1 MVALNV
7 SCPMQGGII
16 AAGSGSRLRQGGW
29 TVPKPMV
36 TVAGIPLL
44 ERVIGN
50 FQAAGIT
57 SLVMIFNDEHR
68 DCERWARARFPHLDL
83 HIIVKTTA
91 SSLESFLEVSLH
103 LGSGP
108 ALISTVDAWCYEKD
122 FVSFVRAATQY
133 PSDALVL
140 GVTPF
145 VDDERPLWVQL
156 DPTTGRVTSLGE
168 KSGNVVTTG
177 MYLVP
182 PRIRRL
188 SGPDGMGRLREFL
201 TWVVKEGLPVYAV
214 PIQTV
219 VDVDRPEDIAT
230 AEKLENLVL
239 PASHERGQP

>member
-7 SCPMQGGII
+7 PRPMRGGII

-29 TVPKPMV
+29 TVPKPLV
-36 TVAGIPLL
+36 PIAGIPLL

-57 SLVMIFNDEHR
+57 SLVIIFNEEHR
-68 DCERWARARFPHLDL
+68 DCERWVRSRFPHLDL
-83 HIIVKTTA
+83 HIMVKTTA
-91 SSLESFLEVSLH
+91 SSLESFLEVSGH
-103 LGSGP
+103 LGSDP
-108 ALISTVDAWCYEKD
+108 ALISTVDAWCEASD
-122 FVSFVRAATQY
+122 FVSFVRSAAQY

-156 DPTTGRVTSLGE
+156 DPTGRVTSLGG
-168 KSGNVVTTG
+168 KSGNAVTTG

-188 SGPDGMGRLREFL
+188 SVPDGMGRLREFL

-214 PIQTV
+214 SLQTV
-219 VDVDRPEDIAT
+219 VDVDRPEDVAL
-230 AEKLENLVL
+230 AEALESRTL
-239 PASHERGQP
+239 PVRHERGQT

>member
-1 MVALNV
+1 MVALKV
-7 SCPMQGGII
+7 PRPMWGGII

-44 ERVIGN
+44 ERVMGN

-83 HIIVKTTA
+83 DIIVKTTA
-91 SSLESFLEVSLH
+91 SSLESFLEVTGH
-103 LGSGP
+103 LGSNP

-156 DPTTGRVTSLGE
+156 DPTGRVTSLGE

-188 SGPDGMGRLREFL
+188 SVPDGMGRLREFL

-214 PIQTV
+214 LIHTV
-219 VDVDRPEDIAT
+219 VDVDRPEDVAT
-230 AEKLENLVL
+230 AEKLENRIL
-239 PASHERGQP
+239 PAGHERGQT